1 MGKRRFVFAITGAL
15 WLFAA
20 GGIASLTTQ
29 VAVAAGETEHA
40 LVSSGVTR
48 SYLLHVPAGYDGRA
62 IPLVFNFHGSLLVP
76 QDQVD
81 SSRLGAVADRGGFA
95 VVYPAG
101 VFAAGNLR
109 NAWNPDREQGVDD
122 IQLVRDLIEDVAAK
136 IEVDRSRIYAT
147 GFSGGG
153 RISSRLA
160 CELSDVLAAAAPVA
174 GLQYYAGCT
183 PARAISIL
191 TIHGNADRFNHYE
204 RRDDSPPYWHM
215 GVETAVEQWRAA
227 NGCGSEPTV
236 AKFNEQVEVRAWT
249 GCRDGTEI
257 AFYVVE
263 GGDHVWTD
271 FASEVI
277 WEFFSRHSAAR
288 AN

>member
-1 MGKRRFVFAITGAL
+1 MDKGRFVLEIPGAL
-15 WLFAA
+15 WLLAV
-20 GGIASLTTQ
+20 GGCASLATH
-29 VAVAAGETEHA
+29 VAVAAGETEHT
-40 LVSSGVTR
+40 LTSSGVTR
-48 SYLLHVPAGYDGRA
+48 SYLLHVPAGYDGKS

-81 SSRLGAVADRGGFA
+81 SSQLGAVADREGFA

-122 IQLVRDLIEDVAAK
+122 IQLVRDIIEDVAHT
-136 IEVDRSRIYAT
+136 IDVDRSRVYAT

-153 RISSRLA
+153 RITSRLA

-183 PARAISIL
+183 PARPISIL

-204 RRDDSPPYWHM
+204 LRDDSPPYWHM
-215 GVETAVEQWRAA
+215 GVETAVEQWRVA
-227 NGCGSEPTV
+227 NGCGLEPSV
-236 AKFNEQVEVRAWT
+236 GKFKEQVELRAWA
-249 GCRDGTEI
+249 GCGDGAEI

-263 GGDHVWTD
+263 GGDHVWTE

-277 WEFFSRHSAAR
+277 WEFFSRHHR
-288 AN
+288 

>member
-1 MGKRRFVFAITGAL
+1 MSRDRWVLKILGAVVL
-15 WLFAA
+15 LAV
-20 GGIASLTTQ
+20 GGVASLAAH

-40 LVSSGVTR
+40 LVSSGVPR
-48 SYLLHVPAGYDGRA
+48 SYLLHVPAGYDGGA

-81 SSRLGAVADRGGFA
+81 ASQLGVVADREGFA

-122 IQLVRDLIEDVAAK
+122 IQLVRDIIEDVAHT

-153 RISSRLA
+153 RITSRLA

-183 PARAISIL
+183 PARPISIL
-191 TIHGNADRFNHYE
+191 TVHGNADRFNHYE
-204 RRDDSPPYWHM
+204 LRDNSPPYWHM
-215 GVETAVEQWRAA
+215 GVETAVEKWRMA
-227 NGCGSEPTV
+227 NGCGLEP
-236 AKFNEQVEVRAWT
+236 AIGRFNEKVELRAWT

-263 GGDHVWTD
+263 GGDHVWPD

-277 WEFFSRHSAAR
+277 WEFFSRHRAAPSR
-288 AN
+288 

>member
-1 MGKRRFVFAITGAL
+1 MGKGRFVLKIPGAL
-15 WLFAA
+15 LFAA
-20 GGIASLTTQ
+20 GIVASLATQ
-29 VAVAAGETEHA
+29 VAVAAGETEHT
-40 LVSSGVTR
+40 LVSSGVAR
-48 SYLLHVPAGYDGRA
+48 SYLLHVPAGYSEGA

-81 SSRLGAVADRGGFA
+81 SSQLGVVADREGFA

-122 IQLVRDLIEDVAAK
+122 IQLVRDIIEDVAGK

-183 PARAISIL
+183 PAKPISIL
-191 TIHGNADRFNHYE
+191 TVHGNADRFNHYE
-204 RRDDSPPYWHM
+204 LRDDSPPYWHM
-215 GVETAVEQWRAA
+215 GVETAVEKWRAT
-227 NGCGSEPTV
+227 NGCGPEPTV
-236 AKFNEQVEVRAWT
+236 DAFNEQVDVRAWT

-257 AFYVVE
+257 VFYVVE
-263 GGDHVWTD
+263 GGDHVWPD
-271 FASEVI
+271 FASEAI
-277 WEFFSRHSAAR
+277 WEFFSRHR
-288 AN
+288 ATRAK

>member
-1 MGKRRFVFAITGAL
+1 MSTRRFLIGIPNGVFL
-15 WLFAA
+15 LAA
-20 GGIASLTTQ
+20 GVLSLATNA
-29 VAVAAGETEHA
+29 AVAARESEHT
-40 LVSSGVTR
+40 LVSSGVAR
-48 SYLLHVPAGYDGRA
+48 SYLLHVPAGNDGSA

-81 SSRLGAVADRGGFA
+81 SSQLGAVADREGFA

-101 VFAAGNLR
+101 VFASGNLR
-109 NAWNPDREQGVDD
+109 NAWNPDREPGVDD
-122 IQLVRDLIEDVAAK
+122 IQFVRDMIEDVANT
-136 IEVDRSRIYAT
+136 VRLDRSRIYAT

-183 PARAISIL
+183 PARPISIL

-204 RRDDSPPYWHM
+204 LRDNSPPYWHT

-227 NGCGSEPTV
+227 DGCGLEPNV
-236 AKFNEQVEVRAWT
+236 SRFNDKVELRAWS
-249 GCRDGTEI
+249 GCRGGTEI

-271 FASEVI
+271 FSSEVI
-277 WEFFSRHSAAR
+277 WEFFSRHR
-288 AN
+288 ASPK